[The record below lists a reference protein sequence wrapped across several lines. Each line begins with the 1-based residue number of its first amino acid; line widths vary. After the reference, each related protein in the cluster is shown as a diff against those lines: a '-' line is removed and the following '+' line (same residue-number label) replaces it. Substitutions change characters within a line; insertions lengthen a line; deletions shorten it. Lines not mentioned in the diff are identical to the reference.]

1 VEILKAANAQ
11 EMMKGKRRK
20 IMMDDKKKS
29 GAELPIGLM
38 MSLAMNPDAMKN
50 FSQLD
55 DEKQSSVIRYIESAN
70 TGDEARTRIGN
81 AVDELSKGN
90 IQFFG

>member
-1 VEILKAANAQ
+1 MEILKAANAQ
-11 EMMKGKRRK
+11 EKMKGKRRK
-20 IMMDDKKKS
+20 IIMDGKKKD
-29 GAELPIGLM
+29 GTELPIGLM

-55 DEKQSSVIRYIESAN
+55 DEKQSSVVRYIESAN

-90 IQFFG
+90 ITFFG